1 MTYAKTKT
9 SRKIGRV
16 STWISVPILLILLA
30 CEEKPTLAPPPPPA
44 VAIAQPVHQ
53 SVTDYLELTGNT
65 QAVLTVQLIARVTGY
80 LEKVFFQDGQMVKK
94 GQMLFLIQQDTYKDA
109 LQQAEGQILLQKAQ
123 LDYAE
128 RQLVRFSNLFEQKA
142 TPQENV
148 DNWKYQRD
156 SAHANLMVAEAARD
170 LARLNLSYT
179 EVTAPFDG
187 RIDRRLQDP
196 GNLVGAAGNTV
207 LAQMNQIDPIYVY
220 FNISDA
226 DLARLMGEARW
237 IPGQARAKPWPV
249 YAGTLDEK
257 EYPHE
262 GHLDFVSISLTSTTG
277 TLLLRGIFP
286 NPDGKILPG
295 LYARVRVPVKEGP
308 ALLLPQEA
316 IGYDQRGPY
325 VLVVNAENV
334 VQRVGVR
341 TGTLVNHLRVVEEGL
356 TERDWVVVKGV
367 QKAIPGRRVTPEK
380 QDLGASPIKPAQ
392 IPGQEKGAP

>member
-1 MTYAKTKT
+1 MTYAKRNNA
-9 SRKIGRV
+9 RKIQSI
-16 STWISVPILLILLA
+16 STCVTVPILFLLLA
-30 CEEKPTLAPPPPPA
+30 CEQKPAQSPPAPPA
-44 VAIAQPVHQ
+44 VTVAQPVRQ
-53 SVTDYLELTGNT
+53 PVTDYLELTGNT
-65 QAVLTVQLIARVTGY
+65 QAVMTVQLIARVTGY

-94 GQMLFLIQQDTYKDA
+94 GQPLFLIQQDTYQDA
-109 LQQAEGQILLQKAQ
+109 LQQADGQVLLQKAQ

-142 TPQENV
+142 TPKENV

-156 SAHANLMVAEAARD
+156 SAQANLKVAEAARD

-196 GNLVGAAGNTV
+196 GNLVGTAGNTV

-220 FNISDA
+220 FSISDA
-226 DLARLMGEARW
+226 DLARLMGETRW
-237 IPGQARAKPWPV
+237 IPGEARAKPWPA
-249 YAGTLDEK
+249 YAGLLNEK

-262 GHLDFVSISLTSTTG
+262 GRLDFVSISLAPTTG

-325 VLVVNAENV
+325 ALVVNEENV
-334 VQRVGVR
+334 VQRASLR

-356 TERDWVVVKGV
+356 TEKDWVVIKGV
-367 QKAIPGRRVTPEK
+367 QKATPGRRVTPEK
-380 QDLGASPIKPAQ
+380 QDSVASPAMPAQ
-392 IPGQEKGAP
+392 TLRPGKEIQ

>member
-1 MTYAKTKT
+1 MTCEKRKTY
-9 SRKIGRV
+9 RKIGSI
-16 STWISVPILLILLA
+16 STWVMVPILFLLLA
-30 CEEKPTLAPPPPPA
+30 CEQKPTQAPPRPPA
-44 VAIAQPVHQ
+44 VTVAQPVQ
-53 SVTDYLELTGNT
+53 RPVTDYLELTGNT
-65 QAVLTVQLIARVTGY
+65 QAVMTVQLIARVTGY

-94 GQMLFLIQQDTYKDA
+94 GQPLFLIQQDTYQDA
-109 LQQAEGQILLQKAQ
+109 LQQAEGQIILQKAQ

-128 RQLVRFSNLFEQKA
+128 KQLVRFSNLFEQKA

-156 SAHANLMVAEAARD
+156 SAQANIKVAEAARD

-196 GNLVGAAGNTV
+196 GNLVGSAGNTV

-226 DLARLMGEARW
+226 DLARLMGEAHW
-237 IPGQARAKPWPV
+237 IPGEARTKPWPV
-249 YAGTLDEK
+249 YAGLLNEK

-262 GHLDFVSISLTSTTG
+262 GRLDFVSISLTPTTG
-277 TLLLRGIFP
+277 TLLLRGIFS

-325 VLVVNAENV
+325 VLVVNEESV
-334 VQRVGVR
+334 VQWVSVR
-341 TGTLVNHLRVVEEGL
+341 IGTLVNHQRVVEEGL
-356 TERDWVVVKGV
+356 TEKDWVVIKGV
-367 QKAIPGRRVTPEK
+367 QKATPGRRVTPEK
-380 QDLGASPIKPAQ
+380 QDLGASPPMTSQ
-392 IPGQEKGAP
+392 TTGQEKGGP